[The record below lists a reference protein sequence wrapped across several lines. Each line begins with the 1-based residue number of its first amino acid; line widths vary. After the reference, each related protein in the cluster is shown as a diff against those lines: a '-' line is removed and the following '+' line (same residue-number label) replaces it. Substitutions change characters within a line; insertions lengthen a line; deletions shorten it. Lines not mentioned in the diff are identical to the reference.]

1 MQLVVATLTT
11 EFIYT
16 KYQTNL
22 TNCYSTQTTIL
33 YNRNIN
39 RIVVTLASENN
50 TQCAVFPQGVE
61 AQLAFQKSG
70 IPIQRIQV
78 ANFSYANTTELVFEG
93 VPDIASEEFV
103 VLNVY
108 SYGYITERSI
118 FIFQEQKSSLT
129 QCFEPSS
136 TVNIHETKL
145 IVTMHSTKLCTNQFD
160 TITDGATPPVTIGEL
175 TSATLNVQGS
185 IFSLEVKTFQDDYKK
200 GEKLTLEVTLTGP
213 QSEQLLLIVAPNATV
228 TFESLQGGAVVTFD
242 HNIGEVTSTG
252 IVVGDDTFWNPAQK
266 PQLGLFQGIYMLR
279 MQYSPN
285 IANLQTDIE
294 KLKFDNIMYRIT
306 GLSPNSRNAQQIT
319 IQTTVF
325 DENLRFIAFA
335 CNQGRKLERQLC
347 MDFYNVASTPGIS
360 TSLYLDII
368 FQLGSQ
374 YVHIEKQ
381 NVEIQ
386 VKQISASVVSVGHK
400 EAYIQVMSKS
410 HFPIPPNSMLKV
422 KFTVLQNSNS
432 APFEDPALTFEV
444 SQAVSTILAPI
455 RFACNEKCMTLMSRV
470 QSYDDAFY
478 QLELSLLPGV
488 IFGDLIFEDDYRVVQ
503 GVVMGISLLVIA
515 ILIVTSIIGI
525 VLLMK
530 QMKKQSKRKAKKL

>member
-61 AQLAFQKSG
+61 AQLAFQTSG

-93 VPDIASEEFV
+93 VPDIVSEEFV

-136 TVNIHETKL
+136 TVNIHVDKL

-160 TITDGATPPVTIGEL
+160 TITDGETPPVTIGEL

-185 IFSLEVKTFQDDYKK
+185 IFSLEVKTFQGDYKK
-200 GEKLTLEVTLTGP
+200 GEKLTLEVPLTGP

-252 IVVGDDTFWNPAQK
+252 IVVGTDTFWNPAQK

-285 IANLQTDIE
+285 IEKLQPQID
-294 KLKFDNIMYRIT
+294 KLKFDNIMYRIS
-306 GLSPNSRNAQQIT
+306 GLAPNASNAQQVT
-319 IQTTVF
+319 IQTTTF
-325 DENLRFIAFA
+325 DRKIRFLSFT
-335 CNQGRKLERQLC
+335 CDQGRQLERNLC
-347 MDFYNVASTPGIS
+347 MNFYNVANQMNVSTTI
-360 TSLYLDII
+360 YLDLI
-368 FQLGSQ
+368 FQLGSI
-374 YVHIEKQ
+374 YVHIEK
-381 NVEIQ
+381 
-386 VKQISASVVSVGHK
+386 SVVDIQNKMISSAIASLGHNQAK
-400 EAYIQVMSKS
+400 LQILSKIAIE
-410 HFPIPPNSMLKV
+410 IPPNTELKV
-422 KFTVLQNSNS
+422 KFTVLQNSNP
-432 APFEDPALTFEV
+432 ADFDDPALSFEV
-444 SQAVSTILAPI
+444 QQTVSDVRELI
-455 RFACNEKCMTLMSRV
+455 RFTCDSKCKMLMKRLQV
-470 QSYDDAFY
+470 NHLAFY
-478 QLELSLLPGV
+478 QLESNLLDGV
-488 IFGDLIFEDDYRVVQ
+488 IFANSIFDDDYLI
-503 GVVMGISLLVIA
+503 MEGIIIGASLIVILVLVI
-515 ILIVTSIIGI
+515 TSIIGM

>member
-252 IVVGDDTFWNPAQK
+252 FVSGTDTFWNPAQK

-294 KLKFDNIMYRIT
+294 KLKFDNIMYRIS
-306 GLSPNSRNAQQIT
+306 GIAPNASNAQQVT
-319 IQTTVF
+319 ISTSTF
-325 DENLRFIAFA
+325 DRNIRFLSFT
-335 CNQGRKLERQLC
+335 CNQGRELERKLC
-347 MDFYNVASTPGIS
+347 LDFYDIANTPDIS
-360 TSLYLDII
+360 TSIYLDII

-381 NVEIQ
+381 SVEIQ
-386 VKQISASVVSVGHK
+386 NKEVSAVVTSLGYKQAK
-400 EAYIQVMSKS
+400 IQVFSTVA
-410 HFPIPPNSMLKV
+410 FNITPNSVLNI
-422 KFTVLQNSNS
+422 KFTVFQNSDPT
-432 APFEDPALTFEV
+432 PFDDTKLSFEV
-444 SQAVSTILAPI
+444 QQKVNTLREPI
-455 RFACNEKCMTLMSRV
+455 GFPCDVKCIMLIKRV
-470 QSYDDAFY
+470 QSNPEAFY
-478 QLELSLLPGV
+478 ELELSLLPGV
-488 IFGDLIFEDDYRVVQ
+488 IFANFIFEDDYRVVQ

-515 ILIVTSIIGI
+515 ILVVTSIIGI